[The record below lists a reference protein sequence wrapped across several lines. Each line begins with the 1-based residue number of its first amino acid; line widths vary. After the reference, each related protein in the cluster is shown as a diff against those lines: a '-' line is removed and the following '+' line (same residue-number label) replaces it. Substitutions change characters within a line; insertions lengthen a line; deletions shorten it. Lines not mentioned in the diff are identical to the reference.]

1 MGLGKEPS
9 LWSEEQGGGLASLV
23 SAQGRPGRHESLPTE
38 EWGSPGDLTTAH
50 SACPSPSGHQ
60 PDGLTIRAK
69 QKARVGR

>member
-50 SACPSPSGHQ
+50 SACPSPSA
-60 PDGLTIRAK
+60 PARGLTIRAK
-69 QKARVGR
+69 QKAQVGR